1 MESHAKNLGHL
12 SIEVLPGDLI
22 MLGNAIQVIITEKKG
37 GRLRLKLIA
46 PKAVLINYKP
56 RRMR

>member
-1 MESHAKNLGHL
+1 MESNAKNLGHL
-12 SIEVLPGDLI
+12 SIEILPGDLI
-22 MLGNAIQVIITEKKG
+22 TLGNAIQIIITEKKG

-56 RRMR
+56 RRVP